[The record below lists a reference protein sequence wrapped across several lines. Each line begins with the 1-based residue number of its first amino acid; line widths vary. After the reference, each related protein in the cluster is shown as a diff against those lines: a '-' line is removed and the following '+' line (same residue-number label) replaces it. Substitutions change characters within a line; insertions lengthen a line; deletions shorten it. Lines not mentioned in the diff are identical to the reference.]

1 VAEISAKAVKEL
13 REKTGAGMMDSKKA
27 LVEAGG
33 DMEKAQ
39 ELLRERGLAKAGKR
53 EGRTTGEG
61 AIGMA
66 LAGHVGALVE
76 LGCETDF
83 VARNSEF
90 QTLAGEL
97 AAAVA
102 SDPSID
108 SLEALLA
115 AKVGSES
122 VEQKLKAAIGKLGE
136 NIVAQRLTRLEVAG
150 DGLVGGYVHGPGSLA
165 VIVGLATSASGEPVE
180 ILAKDLAMHVAAIDP
195 SPVAVDR
202 DGVPAEAV
210 GKERDFYRKQAEQE
224 GKPEQVVEKIV
235 EGRVGKFFKEI
246 VLLEQPFVKDPDRTV
261 KKLLADV
268 GAQAGV
274 EIRVTG
280 FERFKLG
287 ESS

>member
-1 VAEISAKAVKEL
+1 
-13 REKTGAGMMDSKKA
+13 MD
-27 LVEAGG
+27 
-33 DMEKAQ
+33 KAQ
-39 ELLRERGLAKAGKR
+39 QLLRERGLAKAGKR
-53 EGRTTGEG
+53 EGRTTSEG

-66 LAGHVGALVE
+66 LAGNVGALVE